1 MPAPTVSAASIGA
14 DGTTVSITLSESS
27 IRNIGAVTAR
37 VTARGLSATV
47 DIPAGTATTFTGTL
61 NTGLVFP
68 VDTLVLDLA
77 SGAFRAASDSASN
90 NTITGQAVT
99 NGSEA
104 AAGMVILP
112 SAWRFLARQRAGR
125 RM

>member
-27 IRNIGAVTAR
+27 IRNTGVVTAR

-47 DIPAGTATTFTGTL
+47 LIPDGTATTFTGTL
-61 NTGLVFP
+61 NMGLVFP

-77 SGAFRAASDSASN
+77 ASAFRAVSDSAPN

-112 SAWRFLARQRAGR
+112 SAWRFLARQRAGP